1 MADFVGRNR
10 AVIQPLAAAVAG
22 AAVTFGVI
30 TVAVRTWAAA
40 QAILNFALTANP
52 IGLVIVAIGALVG
65 LLIYAWRNS
74 ETFRNVVL
82 GVLGA
87 IRTGW
92 NILWESVLRPFFS
105 WLSDRWDEHVLAFR
119 VVQVA
124 FAIGWEAVKS
134 AFGSARDFIQPV
146 FSWLSDR
153 WDEQV
158 LAFQIVQAAFKV
170 GWEAVTSAFGPAR
183 DFIAGVWTSIRSG
196 AESAVNFVIR
206 QINFLIGAFNSAI
219 DLANRLPGVNL
230 ASVATVPEVGGSAQQ
245 SSGGAARVPS
255 RERGGPVSAGR
266 LFQVNEAGVEFFVPN
281 VAGTV
286 LPTPLAVDAAGPGRT
301 ITQTNYFTILNPDP
315 QQAAREVTRELRRQE
330 ARA

>member
-1 MADFVGRNR
+1 
-10 AVIQPLAAAVAG
+10 VIQPLAAAIAG
-22 AAVTFGVI
+22 VAVTFGVI

-52 IGLVIVAIGALVG
+52 IGLVIVAVGALVG
-65 LLIYAWRNS
+65 LLVYAWRNS

-87 IRTGW
+87 IREGW

-105 WLSDRWDEHVLAFR
+105 WLSDRWDEHVLAFK
-119 VVQVA
+119 VVQLA

-134 AFGSARDFIQPV
+134 AFGSARDFVAGV
-146 FSWLSDR
+146 FGWLSDR

-158 LAFQIVQAAFKV
+158 AAFEV
-170 GWEAVTSAFGPAR
+170 VQVAFAIGWDAVRSAFGSAR
-183 DFIAGVWTSIRSG
+183 DFIAGVWASIRSG

-206 QINFLIGAFNSAI
+206 NLNFLIDGFNAAI
-219 DLANRLPGVNL
+219 RLANRLPL
-230 ASVATVPEVGGSAQQ
+230 IDIPEIPSVPEVGAQQ

-286 LPTPLAVDAAGPGRT
+286 LPVPLAVDAAGPGRT
-301 ITQTNYFTILNPDP
+301 VTQTNYFTILNPDP